1 MDFFMRIKRK
11 MRNSNIIFAII
22 GFVLSII
29 WLSEVFSTGF
39 SSDKDYTYTLRG
51 LGIELPVPN
60 WLLSAFFL
68 VLGLGALAA
77 TILCLVVLIK
87 GKDFNEFINMTSQYG
102 NVEYIGNI
110 LENTPV
116 SPYIK
121 FGELRLNKLFFFYI
135 SSGVAKI
142 YPTQY
147 ITSVEQKIK
156 KRKYQTD
163 YFVRVTF
170 KNDVIEIQTKKD
182 KIALLL
188 REFDEAL
195 QLQ

>member
-22 GFVLSII
+22 CFVLSIY

-51 LGIELPVPN
+51 LGIEVPVPN

-68 VLGLGALAA
+68 VLGVGALATA
-77 TILCLVVLIK
+77 IFCLVVLIK
-87 GKDFNEFINMTSQYG
+87 GKDFNEFINMTGQYG

-110 LENTPV
+110 LENTPK
-116 SPYIK
+116 SPYVK
-121 FGELRLNKLFFFYI
+121 FGELRFNKLFFFYI

-156 KRKYQTD
+156 KRKHQTD

-170 KNDVIEIQTKKD
+170 KNDVVEIQTKKD

-188 REFDEAL
+188 KEFDEVL